1 MINIIDKSKC
11 CGCASCVQRCPK
23 QCISLVADDEGFFYP
38 LIDAAK
44 CVDCGLCE
52 RVCPELNLQ
61 TPTQPQHVYAAIN
74 VDTHIRLQSSSGG
87 IFTPLASQII
97 ASGGVIF
104 GARFDSDWQVEISY
118 TETIEGLQAFRGSK
132 YVYARVGK
140 SFSQCEQFLK
150 QGRIVLFS
158 ATPCI
163 ISGLLHYLNKKYA
176 NLLTVDLACHG
187 VPSSLIWQKYLEE
200 TTAQRAVDGKSTV
213 LSSLNAKSSIK
224 DIKFREKSKGWKKYR
239 FVLSFNEPSGDVEK
253 SSVLSS
259 IHSENPFFQAFNTGV
274 ILRPSC
280 YTCTI
285 KNSCRSGA
293 DITLADFWGI
303 ENVDPSLDDDKG
315 TSLILVNTERG
326 KDLIDSL
333 NLLTKEFPYDIAL
346 KYNNGLRVGSYK
358 HPNRKFFFAN
368 YKKGKNVL
376 PLLEKSIKP
385 SFAMRID
392 RYIKAVR
399 RRLVKMFRLS

>member
-1 MINIIDKSKC
+1 MINISNPKDC
-11 CGCASCVQRCPK
+11 CGCTACASICAHDA
-23 QCISLVADDEGFFYP
+23 ISMKPDAMGFLYP
-38 LIDAAK
+38 EVDKSK

-52 RVCPELNLQ
+52 RVCPELNIEV
-61 TPTQPQHVYAAIN
+61 PTQPQHVYAAIN

-132 YVYARVGK
+132 YVHARVGK

-224 DIKFREKSKGWKKYR
+224 DIKFREKSKGWKKFR
-239 FVLSFNEPSGDVEK
+239 FVLYSFRK
-253 SSVLSS
+253 SVFSS
-259 IHSENPFFQAFNTGV
+259 IQYRS
-274 ILRPSC
+274 
-280 YTCTI
+280 
-285 KNSCRSGA
+285 NSSSFM
-293 DITLADFWGI
+293 LY
-303 ENVDPSLDDDKG
+303 LYDK
-315 TSLILVNTERG
+315 E
-326 KDLIDSL
+326 
-333 NLLTKEFPYDIAL
+333 LL
-346 KYNNGLRVGSYK
+346 S
-358 HPNRKFFFAN
+358 
-368 YKKGKNVL
+368 
-376 PLLEKSIKP
+376 
-385 SFAMRID
+385 
-392 RYIKAVR
+392 
-399 RRLVKMFRLS
+399 